1 VDEKEIVEEVEA
13 VEAKRVVEVE
23 GFWRREK

>member
-1 VDEKEIVEEVEA
+1 MDEKEIVEEVEA
-13 VEAKRVVEVE
+13 VEAERVVEVE